1 MDLVVENL
9 QDMMLCGGSDSA
21 IIPIGIIQYT
31 CLFFFFFVTIGA
43 IDPFCMDNIL
53 QWFDNYIGLGGFVA
67 CNSLSQ
73 RNSDPKRASRPW
85 DVVWIMNN

>member
-31 CLFFFFFVTIGA
+31 CLFFFFLLQLELLIHFVWKIS
-43 IDPFCMDNIL
+43 
-53 QWFDNYIGLGGFVA
+53 
-67 CNSLSQ
+67 CNDS
-73 RNSDPKRASRPW
+73 
-85 DVVWIMNN
+85 III

>member
-53 QWFDNYIGLGGFVA
+53 Q
-67 CNSLSQ
+67 
-73 RNSDPKRASRPW
+73 
-85 DVVWIMNN
+85 